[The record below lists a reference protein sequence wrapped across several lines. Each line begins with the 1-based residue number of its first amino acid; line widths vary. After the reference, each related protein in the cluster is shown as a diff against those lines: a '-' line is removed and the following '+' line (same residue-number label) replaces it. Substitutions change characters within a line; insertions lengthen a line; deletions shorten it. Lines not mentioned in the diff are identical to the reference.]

1 MKFIHIFALCKLV
14 SIDFYEFFSLIIALI
29 YFLYTT
35 RLQWFLSD
43 IVMKVSTLYY
53 KQRN

>member
-1 MKFIHIFALCKLV
+1 MKFIHIFVSRRPA

-29 YFLYTT
+29 NFLYTT

-43 IVMKVSTLYY
+43 IVMKVSILSI
-53 KQRN
+53 